1 MAMDEF
7 VMLVIIK
14 VFLQYHN
21 TTQFEH
27 TFLYALQ
34 TKYVF
39 YQLVLSNIMW
49 WSNWAQVRK

>member
-1 MAMDEF
+1 MAIDEF

-27 TFLYALQ
+27 IFLYSLE

-39 YQLVLSNIMW
+39 YQLVLSNIM
-49 WSNWAQVRK
+49 

>member
-1 MAMDEF
+1 MAIDEF

-14 VFLQYHN
+14 VFLQYHD

-27 TFLYALQ
+27 MFSYSLQ

-39 YQLVLSNIMW
+39 YQLVLINIM
-49 WSNWAQVRK
+49 